1 MYNLNIIK
9 RQVKK
14 FKKKLLTLYVLFAI
28 PLIVLLLGVIWF
40 LKPILI
46 KEYCQ
51 NQAKK
56 IVGNQWN
63 KLYKAEGYE
72 KRYAD
77 QIAWGFREQLKCEHK
92 FQL

>member
-1 MYNLNIIK
+1 MDK
-9 RQVKK
+9 RQIKK
-14 FKKKLLTLYVLFAI
+14 FKTKLLILYILFVI
-28 PLIVLLLGVIWF
+28 PLVVLLLGILWF
-40 LKPILI
+40 SKSFLI
-46 KEYCQ
+46 GSYCQ

-72 KRYAD
+72 KQYAD

-92 FQL
+92 FRL